1 MDEEE
6 RMEVILTAKTPDE
19 LKIKIKRY
27 YYSYSEKIY
36 ETIVKN
42 TYEEEGIFKALI
54 NRIK

>member
-1 MDEEE
+1 MDEED
-6 RMEVILTAKTPDE
+6 RMEVVLTAKTLNE

-27 YYSYSEKIY
+27 YNTYNKEWYD
-36 ETIVKN
+36 TVVKN